1 MVRDT
6 ENKNYFKKI
15 REEKL
20 LEITICLLQVGKFCT
35 FYLLI
40 AVTLE
45 IYILG

>member
-1 MVRDT
+1 MVCNT
-6 ENKNYFKKI
+6 ELKNYFEKI

-20 LEITICLLQVGKFCT
+20 LEITISLLQVGKFCT

-45 IYILG
+45 RYIMG